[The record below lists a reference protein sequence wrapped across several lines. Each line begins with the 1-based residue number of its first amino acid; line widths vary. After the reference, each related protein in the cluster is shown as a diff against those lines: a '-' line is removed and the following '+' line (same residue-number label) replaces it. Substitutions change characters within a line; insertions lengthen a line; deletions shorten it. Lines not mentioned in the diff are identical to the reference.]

1 MNIDKDFFEASLS
14 FAMHPDESIYNA
26 MAPYL
31 NEEFTRIQNNLLGIV
46 VALTIDDGNHEELDV
61 AVGNLTCLSA
71 ICRHLRGLDLVL
83 TENGFGIVSNTNIAP
98 ASQQRVDALLQEC
111 LNNFDFATD
120 RVLDLLIATP
130 DWFSTRQAQSSIATL
145 FEMRR
150 FLHEYAG
157 MSDGTGSHDAWIKA
171 KRLSFEADIIV
182 RDLISSAQ
190 MDALLLM
197 ERYHTEAKPI
207 ADAPAWAIELIRRFI
222 GSYIAGNKD
231 DNILNDLYNY
241 MEANLDAF
249 PEYAASAQYKAN
261 HYADYQNTEESS
273 AFFF

>member
-14 FAMHPDESIYNA
+14 FTMHPDDSIY
-26 MAPYL
+26 MTLVPYL
-31 NEEFTRIQNNLLGIV
+31 NEEYTRIQNNLLGTV
-46 VALTIDDGNHEELDV
+46 VASTIDDGNNQDLYI

-71 ICRHLRGLDLVL
+71 VCRHLRGMDLVL
-83 TENGFGIVSNTNIAP
+83 TENGFGIVSNANIVP
-98 ASQQRVDALLQEC
+98 ASQQRVDALQQEC

-130 DWFSTRQAQSSIATL
+130 DWYTTRQARTSIATL

-157 MSDGTGSHDAWIKA
+157 KPDGAGSHDAWLSA
-171 KRLSFEADIIV
+171 KRLAFEADIIV

-190 MDALLLM
+190 MDALLVM
-197 ERYHTEAKPI
+197 ERYHSDDKPI
-207 ADAPAWAIELIRRFI
+207 ADAPASAIELIRRFM
-222 GSYIAGNKD
+222 GSYVSGNKN
-231 DNILNDLYNY
+231 DNLLNEVYDY

-249 PEYAASAQYKAN
+249 PEYAASSQYKAM
-261 HYADYQNTEESS
+261 HYENYQNTEESS
-273 AFFF
+273 VYIF